1 MWKNWNILY
10 IAGGNGSSY
19 SKIVIWSFSGRLIPT
34 TKARICI
41 SYPLCYSEIISKKKE
56 SGSPLRQYLITSL
69 GGDTSSTQ
77 PIHCSTAESENITDH

>member
-19 SKIVIWSFSGRLIPT
+19 SKIVIWSFSGHLIPT
-34 TKARICI
+34 TKAT
-41 SYPLCYSEIISKKKE
+41 YPLCYSEIISKKKE